1 MCLSTGCSWRS
12 HLSNKMKIITD
23 LRREIRIILE
33 KLWQT
38 PLLLGWLIVGPGIA
52 WLLRGTPGL
61 VEGVINLVLLA
72 FWVLL
77 IRWLTPAAPPPRPLR
92 RPGLE
97 CWVALGLLA
106 LLFAVQ
112 LLDFDVVQVN
122 PLHRWVHT
130 LTGGLYNA
138 VYGLAAVGVPQWAL
152 QDLFLAASSTMKQLL
167 PTMLAIWGLG
177 YGWRDLGLRAGVW
190 RLTAVLLLLTMLL
203 GLGSGTLWRAPL
215 PQVLARYVIGLFVNG
230 LPEELF
236 FRGLLLPRWE
246 ALLGN
251 ALHALV
257 VSAWFFNAIHI
268 PIELANG
275 ASWPVALAQVFSIG
289 FPSGLLWGYL
299 YLRTR
304 SIVPGVFWHTAQM
317 NLGYLLVSLS

>member
-1 MCLSTGCSWRS
+1 M
-12 HLSNKMKIITD
+12 ITD
-23 LRREIRIILE
+23 LREEIGILLY

-38 PLLLGWLIVGPGIA
+38 PLLLGWLLVGPGIA
-52 WLLRGTPGL
+52 WVLSGTPGL
-61 VEGVINLVLLA
+61 VEGAINLGLLG

-77 IRWLTPAAPPPRPLR
+77 IRRLTPAAPQPFSVR
-92 RPGLE
+92 RPWLE
-97 CWVALGLLA
+97 CWVALGLFA

-112 LLDFDVVQVN
+112 LLDFNVVQVN
-122 PLHRWVHT
+122 PLNRWVHM

-152 QDLFLAASSTMKQLL
+152 QDLFLAASSTVKQLL
-167 PTMLAIWGLG
+167 PTVLASWWLG
-177 YGWRDLGLRAGVW
+177 YRWRDLGLRAGVW
-190 RLTAVLLLLTMLL
+190 RLTAVLLLVTMLL

-215 PQVLARYVIGLFVNG
+215 PQVLALYLIGLFVNG

-236 FRGLLLPRWE
+236 FRGLLLPHLE
-246 ALLGN
+246 PLLGN
-251 ALHALV
+251 ALNALV
-257 VSAWFFNAIHI
+257 VSAWLFNAIHI